1 MILLS
6 VACAANAVLVW
17 KVTDAVPMLPTAVLK
32 ARALRAASTTP
43 TAGVPTNAATVS
55 TLVLMLM
62 PPLNDASVGE
72 TNTGDAA
79 LGAKVNPEQTTV
91 TLPAGTSALTAILMI
106 PVGGVAVIPVLSV
119 TDAVDGLGT
128 SSQLDEEA
136 TAVIKAVGNVTVIV
150 PLAVTV
156 KGVDVVNDNVAV

>member
-1 MILLS
+1 
-6 VACAANAVLVW
+6 
-17 KVTDAVPMLPTAVLK
+17 
-32 ARALRAASTTP
+32 
-43 TAGVPTNAATVS
+43 
-55 TLVLMLM
+55 M

-156 KGVDVVNDNVAV
+156 KGVDVVNDNVAVWELPEAVDNAAVGLETMLEQDAVSGDDAALNPWFVILTVLNAFATPDKGVKV